1 MWRNIRWTT
10 RHLLETENLDSP
22 SKGASPSYQRSNI
35 TGKLRTNTQV
45 LQNAPTHQSIPHC
58 PHASTWSLS
67 HRSWALSW
75 SWHLFLSVLPFLSL
89 LPPGPQVH
97 KKWTL
102 YLTTTESKLFVL
114 ILMFCAPSELLLKTF
129 WNFEAGWRGML
140 LTALVGL
147 EKMVLFSTSKLAA
160 NLRKQDKFPSRLN
173 QISSQNSKVII

>member
-1 MWRNIRWTT
+1 MDNSTPPRNWEFGQSLKRSITILPKVKHHRKTQNQYPGFAKCT
-10 RHLLETENLDSP
+10 HP
-22 SKGASPSYQRSNI
+22 SIHPPLPTCLNMVSLTSILTS
-35 TGKLRTNTQV
+35 V
-45 LQNAPTHQSIPHC
+45 LILAPLPLCS
-58 PHASTWSLS
+58 SLS
-67 HRSWALSW
+67 QPSAPCLQ
-75 SWHLFLSVLPFLSL
+75 
-89 LPPGPQVH
+89 PPGPQVH